1 MPEEAVPEWAA
12 WLREELREI
21 RQKVDQIPGIN
32 ARLDTLNGSVA
43 RNVQNIAANRAS
55 IETLAK
61 WVDGEELRDKLA
73 IARHDA
79 RYGPLRKVGAWLSKD
94 GIVLKIGM
102 AFLIFINLA
111 IGVDLTGLWP

>member
-32 ARLDTLNGSVA
+32 ARLDTLNGNVA
-43 RNVQNIAANRAS
+43 RNVQNIAANRTS

-79 RYGPLRKVGAWLSKD
+79 RYGPLRKAGAWLSKD
-94 GIVLKIGM
+94 GIVLKVGM
-102 AFLIFINLA
+102 SILIALNSALA
-111 IGVDLTGLWP
+111 LDLTGLWP